1 MGIKYH
7 DRNIKEGVKNKMVTP
22 KKKSNAAFMKELEI
36 SPELAEIVGK
46 DRLPRTQVTK
56 KVWEYIKKHRLQDP
70 KNLRNIIPD
79 KKLARVIGSKTID
92 MFMMTKKISKHL
104 S

>member
-1 MGIKYH
+1 
-7 DRNIKEGVKNKMVTP
+7 MVTP
-22 KKKSNAAFMKELEI
+22 KKKSNPAFMKELEI

-46 DRLPRTQVTK
+46 NRLPRTQVTK

-70 KNLRNIIPD
+70 VNRRNIIPD
-79 KKLARVIGSKTID
+79 KKLARVIGSKSID
-92 MFMMTKKISKHL
+92 MFLMTKKISKHL

>member
-7 DRNIKEGVKNKMVTP
+7 DRSIKQGVKNKMATP
-22 KKKSNAAFMKELEI
+22 RKKSNPAFMKDLDL
-36 SPELAEIVGK
+36 SPELADIVGK
-46 DRLPRTQVTK
+46 PRLPRTQVTK

-70 KNLRNIIPD
+70 VNRRYIIPD
-79 KKLARVIGSKTID
+79 KKLAKVIGSKSID
-92 MFMMTKKISKHL
+92 MFLMTKKISKHL